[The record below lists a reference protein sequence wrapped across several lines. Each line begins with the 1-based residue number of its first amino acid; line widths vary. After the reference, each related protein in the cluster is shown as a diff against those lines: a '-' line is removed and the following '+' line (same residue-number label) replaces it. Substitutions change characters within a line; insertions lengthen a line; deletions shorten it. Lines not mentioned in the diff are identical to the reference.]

1 VNTQQEKNKAPVLEA
16 FDTWFNKRDYA
27 AAEKFWSPQYKST
40 TSEIAK
46 GPDQGKT
53 GHPRVI
59 NGWPQR

>member
-1 VNTQQEKNKAPVLEA
+1 VNTQQEKNKVPVLEA

-46 GPDQGKT
+46 GPDKEKLVT
-53 GHPRVI
+53 RE
-59 NGWPQR
+59 